1 MARGSSKLSGGGG
14 GGKDDYE
21 MVQSSGQVDNS
32 GRLTVTRKYYATSEE
47 ELIKTPDKLSY
58 AGASLVPSSLSFQKI
73 SGGIWE
79 KNVEFTAAVGAS
91 ETGVVR
97 SLGEKSNAEG
107 RVQLEV
113 SAELAPIEQH
123 PEIDEIIKKY
133 NGFAEKGKVLF
144 PKTYTGAGT
153 GTSGG
158 TSKPNPFFGMR
169 YYYQPSATLRHTYC
183 SSRMDSSLFDNV
195 FKIVD
200 TKSLPGGFPDLTV
213 YANKAGVSLKYFWQV
228 QMPQVTVTGERIEI
242 TKIYTLLK
250 PMTQEAA
257 EDMNKIANI

>member
-1 MARGSSKLSGGGG
+1 MARGSSKTQNTPLAT
-14 GGKDDYE
+14 DDYE
-21 MVQSSGQVDNS
+21 MVQSAGQVDNS
-32 GRLTVTRKYYATSEE
+32 GRFTISRKYYATNEQD
-47 ELIKTPDKLSY
+47 LLLTPDNVSY
-58 AGASLVPSSLSFQKI
+58 AGKNMIPSSLSFQKI

-79 KNVEFTAAVGAS
+79 KNIEFTAAVGAQD
-91 ETGVVR
+91 TGVVR
-97 SLGEKSNAEG
+97 TLSTTGSDEG

-144 PKTYTGAGT
+144 PKTYTGTGT

-158 TSKPNPFFGMR
+158 SPKPNPFFGMR

-183 SSRMDSSLFDNV
+183 TSSMDNNLFNNV
-195 FKIVD
+195 FKIVE
-200 TKSLPGGFPDLTV
+200 TKSLPGGFPDLTAL
-213 YANKAGVSLKYFWQV
+213 ANRAGVTLKYFWQI

-250 PMTQEAA
+250 PMTQQAA
-257 EDMNKIANI
+257 EDMNKLVNI

>member
-1 MARGSSKLSGGGG
+1 MARGSSKTQNTPLAT
-14 GGKDDYE
+14 DDYE
-21 MVQSSGQVDNS
+21 MIQSGGQVDNS
-32 GRLTVTRKYYATSEE
+32 GRFTISRKYYATNEQD
-47 ELIKTPDKLSY
+47 LLLTPGNVSY
-58 AGASLVPSSLSFQKI
+58 AGKNMIPSSLSFQKI

-79 KNVEFTAAVGAS
+79 KNIEFTAAVGAQD
-91 ETGVVR
+91 TGVVR
-97 SLGEKSNAEG
+97 TLSTTSTDEG

-144 PKTYTGAGT
+144 PKTYTGTGT

-158 TSKPNPFFGMR
+158 SPKPNPFFGMR

-183 SSRMDSSLFDNV
+183 TSRMDQNLFKNV

-200 TKSLPGGFPDLTV
+200 TKSLPGGFPDLTAI
-213 YANKAGVSLKYFWQV
+213 ANRAGVTLKYFWQI

-242 TKIYTLLK
+242 TRIYTLLK
-250 PMTQEAA
+250 PMTQDAA
-257 EDMNKIANI
+257 EDMNKLVNI